1 MSVMQRVRVPAAAA
15 ATAAVR
21 TASTS
26 ALRSGRRSAA
36 AGLSSPATPT
46 PARQG
51 AIPTSSP
58 SSASAS
64 VSSSASASATQAQ
77 PDHVPRR
84 QETAAARK
92 NDFFTPHQ
100 HQLPHAHAHAHDAPP
115 RARQSSYAEDDEK
128 ERGNTPSSSSDG
140 GGGGGLSEHE
150 YEVRIGRAIDLL
162 RSTLPDFMRLG
173 LVDSPPSSSSSA
185 HSIPLLDPLSLVRIA
200 APTLRRRRQ
209 EQRRAGVEGAGEREG
224 VGGGG
229 SIYHPDVLFEFMPSL
244 TSSSAD
250 DDGGS
255 FLSSPSSSSSAS
267 SSSSSSSSASPSS
280 PASSSTPE
288 DPSSALQ
295 DEIEGKASF
304 SFSGRTLYLASA
316 HVLRH
321 ALNAIFSEPHVS
333 VDRLRLVR
341 AGKSGSGGVGGGGR
355 SGIHSH
361 SSHRRIGDEEPP
373 EDQHQPL
380 SSRSTGGGGGADELI
395 ARLTFSGLTRVTQQ
409 PHEYTVLFRYTL
421 DRGTGQIG
429 RHRVERIQP
438 EVGRS
443 VSFPFPLLLI
453 LLSMLF

>member
-1 MSVMQRVRVPAAAA
+1 MQRVRVPAAAA

-209 EQRRAGVEGAGEREG
+209 EQRRAGVEGAG
-224 VGGGG
+224 
-229 SIYHPDVLFEFMPSL
+229 
-244 TSSSAD
+244 
-250 DDGGS
+250 
-255 FLSSPSSSSSAS
+255 
-267 SSSSSSSSASPSS
+267 
-280 PASSSTPE
+280 
-288 DPSSALQ
+288 
-295 DEIEGKASF
+295 
-304 SFSGRTLYLASA
+304 
-316 HVLRH
+316 
-321 ALNAIFSEPHVS
+321 
-333 VDRLRLVR
+333 
-341 AGKSGSGGVGGGGR
+341 
-355 SGIHSH
+355 
-361 SSHRRIGDEEPP
+361 
-373 EDQHQPL
+373 
-380 SSRSTGGGGGADELI
+380 
-395 ARLTFSGLTRVTQQ
+395 
-409 PHEYTVLFRYTL
+409 
-421 DRGTGQIG
+421 
-429 RHRVERIQP
+429 
-438 EVGRS
+438 
-443 VSFPFPLLLI
+443 
-453 LLSMLF
+453 